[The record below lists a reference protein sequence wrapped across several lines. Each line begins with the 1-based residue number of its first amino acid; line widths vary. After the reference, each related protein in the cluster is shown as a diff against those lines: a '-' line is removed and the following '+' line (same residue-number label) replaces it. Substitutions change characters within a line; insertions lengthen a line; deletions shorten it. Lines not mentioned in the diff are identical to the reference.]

1 MRVMETGAIE
11 GADDD
16 RVDARGP
23 LLWPGQGPDGLDAA
37 VGRALRAGAGHL
49 AGAEQQMGVDLVEPA
64 ASTGVSP
71 STSLERVRA
80 LRQRGVIRGYR
91 AEVDLKAVGRPVQAT
106 DGFCAEPCV
115 GVGVPAQGA
124 RTGRDHRR
132 SRRGAV
138 YPRAGICE
146 AQGFSI
152 RTGTTN
158 TTLLQGRMT
167 EVAFAW

>member
-1 MRVMETGAIE
+1 
-11 GADDD
+11 
-16 RVDARGP
+16 
-23 LLWPGQGPDGLDAA
+23 
-37 VGRALRAGAGHL
+37 LRAGAGHL

-158 TTLLQGRMT
+158 TTLLQRSHDRGRLRVVIVT
-167 EVAFAW
+167 WPCGRPETPGPGTAWNADRPRLPPVIKVCLSGT